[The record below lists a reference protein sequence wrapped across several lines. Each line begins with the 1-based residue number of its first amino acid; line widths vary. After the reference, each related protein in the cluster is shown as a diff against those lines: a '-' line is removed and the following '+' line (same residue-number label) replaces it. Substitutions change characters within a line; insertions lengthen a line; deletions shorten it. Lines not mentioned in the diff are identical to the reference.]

1 MIVQARRKVV
11 LATSNIGKIREMQG
25 LLEPLGM
32 EIHAQSDFD
41 VPPVAETGHSFVENA
56 IIKARHAAK
65 VTGLAAIADDS
76 GLLVD
81 ILDGAPGIYSA
92 RFAGIN
98 ATDEDNLELLIRQV
112 DATGI
117 PQPAAFF
124 HCAMAYLRN
133 AEDAVP
139 ILSQASW
146 RGHIVTRPRGS
157 NGFGYDPIFFVPTHQ
172 CTSAELPPAV
182 KNRIS
187 HRGQAMEK
195 LLSELS
201 GELGKP

>member
-1 MIVQARRKVV
+1 MQARRRVV
-11 LATSNIGKIREMQG
+11 LATNNPGKLREMQA

-32 EIHAQSDFD
+32 EILAQSEFD
-41 VPPVAETGHSFVENA
+41 VFPVAETGHSFVENA

-65 VTGLAAIADDS
+65 ATGLPAIADDS

-98 ATDEDNLELLIRQV
+98 ATDAENLELLIRQV
-112 DATGI
+112 DAAGL
-117 PQPAAFF
+117 PQPAARF
-124 HCAMAYLRN
+124 HCAMAYLC
-133 AEDAVP
+133 DAGDTVP
-139 ILSQASW
+139 VLSQASW

-187 HRGQAMEK
+187 HRGQAMVK
-195 LLSELS
+195 LLKELTDDM
-201 GELGKP
+201 GDH

>member
-1 MIVQARRKVV
+1 MQARRRVV
-11 LATSNIGKIREMQG
+11 LATNNVGKIREMQA

-32 EIHAQSDFD
+32 EILAQSEFD
-41 VPPVAETGHSFVENA
+41 MLPIAETGHSFVENA

-117 PQPAAFF
+117 PQPAARF
-124 HCAMAYLRN
+124 HCAMAYLR
-133 AEDAVP
+133 DAGDAIPV
-139 ILSQASW
+139 LSQASW

-172 CTSAELPPAV
+172 CTSAELPPTV
-182 KNRIS
+182 KNCIS

-195 LLSELS
+195 LLKELT
-201 GELGKP
+201 GEFGKL

>member
-1 MIVQARRKVV
+1 MQARRRVV
-11 LATSNIGKIREMQG
+11 LATNNPGKIREMQA

-32 EIHAQSDFD
+32 EILAQSEFD
-41 VPPVAETGHSFVENA
+41 VLPVAETGHSFVENA

-65 VTGLAAIADDS
+65 TTGLPAIADDS

-98 ATDEDNLELLIRQV
+98 ATDAENLELLIRQV
-112 DATGI
+112 DAAGL
-117 PQPAAFF
+117 PQPAARF
-124 HCAMAYLRN
+124 HCAMAYLR
-133 AEDAVP
+133 DAGDALPV
-139 ILSQASW
+139 LSQASW

-187 HRGQAMEK
+187 HRGQAMVK
-195 LLSELS
+195 LLKELTDDM
-201 GELGKP
+201 GDH

>member
-1 MIVQARRKVV
+1 MQARRRVV
-11 LATSNIGKIREMQG
+11 LATNNAGKIREMQA

-32 EIHAQSDFD
+32 EILAQSEFD
-41 VPPVAETGHSFVENA
+41 MLTVAETGHSFVENA

-65 VTGLAAIADDS
+65 ATGLPSIADDS

-92 RFAGIN
+92 RYAGVN
-98 ATDEDNLELLIRQV
+98 ATDADNLELLIRQV
-112 DATGI
+112 DAAGI
-117 PQPAAFF
+117 SQPAARF
-124 HCAMAYLRN
+124 HCAMAYLRD
-133 AEDAVP
+133 AGDAVP
-139 ILSQASW
+139 VLSQASW

-182 KNRIS
+182 KNSIS
-187 HRGQAMEK
+187 HRGQAMMK
-195 LLSELS
+195 LLKELT
-201 GELGKP
+201 EEYRNL